1 VASQVLASPKRTQ
14 VIEQTLDKYMTQF
27 GTEMSYFE
35 DDGQYFILGP
45 KSVCRG
51 SHILLSVGCKGGNI
65 ILSTDEPLKRLKK
78 SSLYKECQTMIEIIL
93 AKLKVR
99 QKGDTLVVATKPDNF
114 SNGLSR
120 MLRAVIFLDL
130 LESLKPYLD

>member
-1 VASQVLASPKRTQ
+1 
-14 VIEQTLDKYMTQF
+14 MTQL

-51 SHILLSVGCKGGNI
+51 SHILISVDYKGGNI
-65 ILSTDEPLKRLKK
+65 ILSVDEPLKRLKK
-78 SSLYKECQTMIEIIL
+78 SSLYKECQTMLEIIL

-99 QKGDTLVVATKPDNF
+99 QKGDTLIVSTKPDNF

-130 LESLKPYLD
+130 LESLKPYFD